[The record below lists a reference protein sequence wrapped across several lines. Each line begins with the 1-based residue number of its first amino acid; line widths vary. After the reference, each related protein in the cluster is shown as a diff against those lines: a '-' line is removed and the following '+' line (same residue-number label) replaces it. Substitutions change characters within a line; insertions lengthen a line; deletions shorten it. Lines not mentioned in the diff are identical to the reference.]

1 MIKRLP
7 SFILLAAVACLFGF
21 VSSSTKKVDASVEP
35 HYTIGTETTDVP
47 FEIQSKNG
55 SYNSKHPGID
65 IELLKAI
72 AKKEHFTYS
81 LKIMS
86 FTAIVQAVQG
96 GQVDGAITGLM
107 INPDRKKVLDFSK
120 PYIGASLSLATA
132 PKSAIKNLSDM
143 KGKVLAVKT
152 GSTSEM
158 YAESIAKKYGFTIR
172 DCDTSNT
179 AFNDVTSGNADAL

>member
-72 AKKEHFTYS
+72 AKKEHF
-81 LKIMS
+81 MS
-86 FTAIVQAVQG
+86 RAV
-96 GQVDGAITGLM
+96 
-107 INPDRKKVLDFSK
+107 
-120 PYIGASLSLATA
+120 
-132 PKSAIKNLSDM
+132 
-143 KGKVLAVKT
+143 
-152 GSTSEM
+152 
-158 YAESIAKKYGFTIR
+158 
-172 DCDTSNT
+172 
-179 AFNDVTSGNADAL
+179 